1 MAQRRPLGA
10 ALRNSLSRAAQT
22 LGVHWAS
29 PVPVHPTGAPESGF
43 AGRDKVWAHPDQ
55 GRVARAA
62 ITRVNR
68 KSAGGRTEASLRPGT
83 RFEASG
89 SGYKVSVLVDIL
101 IAILI
106 VVVAAV
112 LGLVVHPLLWII
124 VIAAILWL
132 FTRRGR
138 W

>member
-1 MAQRRPLGA
+1 MTTIGA
-10 ALRNSLSRAAQT
+10 RFD
-22 LGVHWAS
+22 
-29 PVPVHPTGAPESGF
+29 AP
-43 AGRDKVWAHPDQ
+43 A
-55 GRVARAA
+55 
-62 ITRVNR
+62 
-68 KSAGGRTEASLRPGT
+68 
-83 RFEASG
+83 